1 MDALDEMLGMTL
13 ADTAGVLLAATLA
26 DGDELVES
34 EAGTDTEASSERDGV
49 PDVLSAALD
58 VTEGVAS

>member
-13 ADTAGVLLAATLA
+13 SDTAGVLLAATLA

-34 EAGTDTEASSERDGV
+34 EAETDTEASSERDGV